1 MEMGGMSDAE
11 RLFFFEM
18 ACKNS
23 EVAYEQNP
31 NDADNLTR
39 WGGALLELSQ
49 VRTGPDSLK
58 LLEDAEAKLEEALQ
72 IDPNKSDALWCLGNA
87 QTSHGF
93 FTPDNALWCISMTS
107 FLNVDSF
114 KAINDEGM
122 PMYQRPFMKGKLYI
136 HFSVEFPDSLSPK
149 QCKALEAVLP
159 PKPVS

>member
-31 NDADNLTR
+31 NDADVRCISSSPLPGRFPAAWFIPFTMWSGCVFLVCAQNLTR

-58 LLEDAEAKLEEALQ
+58 LLEG
-72 IDPNKSDALWCLGNA
+72 IVFSD
-87 QTSHGF
+87 
-93 FTPDNALWCISMTS
+93 
-107 FLNVDSF
+107 
-114 KAINDEGM
+114 
-122 PMYQRPFMKGKLYI
+122 
-136 HFSVEFPDSLSPK
+136 
-149 QCKALEAVLP
+149 
-159 PKPVS
+159 